1 MNNMVP
7 LSLGFEPQYGS
18 NSPTQIQYTVYTR
31 FIKVIEKLASI
42 KKQCHNHTLTP
53 CGRNTQHLQSD
64 DIKETIK
71 VKSGKFGYHVNS
83 DTHLQTV

>member
-1 MNNMVP
+1 MNNVAP

-18 NSPTQIQYTVYTR
+18 NSPTQIQYTR
-31 FIKVIEKLASI
+31 FTKIIEKLTSI
-42 KKQCHNHTLTP
+42 IKQCHDHTMSL

-64 DIKETIK
+64 DIKETIG
-71 VKSGKFGYHVNS
+71 VKSGKFEYHVNS